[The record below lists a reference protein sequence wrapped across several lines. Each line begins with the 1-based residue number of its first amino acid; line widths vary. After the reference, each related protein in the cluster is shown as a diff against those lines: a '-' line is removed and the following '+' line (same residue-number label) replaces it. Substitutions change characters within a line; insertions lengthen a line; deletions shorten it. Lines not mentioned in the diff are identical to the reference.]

1 MHVGIHIHKFDGLRF
16 LIDLVT
22 TASKATATASAAV
35 AASAVTTSAA
45 PLGLGLVD
53 LDGPAVDLGTVHGQS
68 LLGIGGGHGNE
79 GETADGAGLAV
90 GGEEAVADLA
100 VLGKGGADG
109 LLGALEG
116 EVADV
121 ELHVRE
127 SGGVES
133 TAPGGVVDLGLGL
146 VDLEG
151 AAVELLAVPGG
162 NGLLGG
168 IALAESNESK
178 STGISGIAVDGQ
190 EHVGDGS
197 ELPKGRFERIF
208 RGVEGEISNIE
219 LDTCG
224 GLFGGRG
231 FVGHDDML
239 IYNSSMPTG

>member
-1 MHVGIHIHKFDGLRF
+1 MICC
-16 LIDLVT
+16 LIIT
-22 TASKATATASAAV
+22 TSSTATATAIATSPAAITTAT
-35 AASAVTTSAA
+35 AASTAA
-45 PLGLGLVD
+45 LGLGLVD
-53 LDGPAVDLGTVHGQS
+53 LDGPSINLGSVHGQS
-68 LLGIGGGHGNE
+68 LLGISGGHGHE
-79 GETADGAGLAV
+79 GKSADGTGLAV

-100 VLGKGGADG
+100 VLCKGGTDG
-109 LLGALEG
+109 LLGALVG
-116 EVADV
+116 QVADI
-121 ELHVRE
+121 ELNVGE

-133 TAPGGVVDLGLGL
+133 TATGGVVDLGLGL

-224 GLFGGRG
+224 GLFGGGG
-231 FVGHDDML
+231 FVGHVGAL